1 MVSNVPAALA
11 AFCNAH
17 FTVLAGS
24 MTPDS
29 IKSSNFSVRTLNPTL
44 FSWLSY
50 DNELTTMSD
59 EIPAYL
65 SDGEYVIDA
74 ETVSMLG
81 DGSNKAGAEV
91 LNDMRKSI
99 RQHKGS
105 NLVNGEFSDD
115 AMSPLEYMRGN

>member
-1 MVSNVPAALA
+1 MVALLLKCLIMLKEREQEGLMKYA
-11 AFCNAH
+11 
-17 FTVLAGS
+17 
-24 MTPDS
+24 
-29 IKSSNFSVRTLNPTL
+29 
-44 FSWLSY
+44 
-50 DNELTTMSD
+50 
-59 EIPAYL
+59 AYL

-99 RQHKGS
+99 RKHKGS

>member
-1 MVSNVPAALA
+1 MNWNDVVGGKYNRPSVSK
-11 AFCNAH
+11 AH
-17 FTVLAGS
+17 GGPLTE
-24 MTPDS
+24 M
-29 IKSSNFSVRTLNPTL
+29 
-44 FSWLSY
+44 SY
-50 DNELTTMSD
+50 YVEGEGTGRSD

-99 RQHKGS
+99 RKHKGS